1 MTKEENNSYFWNFD
15 DKEKYKIIQSKL
27 TDFLVESGFGKAKDS
42 GGNLILLKEKG
53 NVVTEVDDTV
63 IIDFVKNYLRKIEQ
77 EEVLEVFSKGVSSY
91 INTTKLKLLETIE
104 LLNDRDEKKTSRF
117 FFKNICCQVG
127 DNKIKGVPYED
138 LDKKVWD
145 KRMLEHEF
153 NAFIVEPNSQFERFC
168 YNLSGK
174 DDKRFLSLKTIIG
187 YLLHRY
193 QDPSNAKAVILVDEN
208 ISFDG
213 TANGGTGKT
222 LLLKGIE
229 MCREVIV
236 MDGKH
241 NKKNSWFKNQ
251 RIEHTTDVV
260 FYDDVT
266 KEFSLEQ
273 LYSMITTGI
282 VVEKK
287 YKGEI
292 YIKPKDA
299 PKICISSNY
308 IVNGTGGNTDVRRRC
323 DFEVSS
329 HYGGDNTP
337 VDEFNGRFFDDW
349 DKVEWSSFYH
359 FMMSCV
365 NLYFKHSLIIPKPI
379 NLKRNGLI
387 NSTSLEFVSF
397 METGV
402 IVSEKWESKKA
413 TLELFV
419 EEYPHHKNL
428 SSHQFTKWMKSY
440 AKDHNLEYEDRK
452 SGSKYEF
459 YLKSKDLRKEASND

>member
-1 MTKEENNSYFWNFD
+1 MKIEESLLFWKTEENG
-15 DKEKYKIIQSKL
+15 KITIIQSKL

-63 IIDFVKNYLRKIEQ
+63 IIDFVKTYLRKIEQ

-104 LLNDRDEKKTSRF
+104 LLNDKDEKETSRF

-127 DNKIKGVPYED
+127 DNKIKGMSYED

-145 KRMLEHEF
+145 KRMLEQEF

-168 YNLSGK
+168 FNLAGQ
-174 DDKRFLSLKTIIG
+174 DLERFLVLRTIIG

-193 QDPSNAKAVILVDEN
+193 QDPANARAVILVDEK

-222 LLLKGIE
+222 LLLKGVE
-229 MCREVIV
+229 MCRKVIV

-241 NKKNSWFKNQ
+241 DKKNSWFKNQ
-251 RIEHTTDVV
+251 RIEYTTDIV

-308 IVNGTGGNTDVRRRC
+308 IVNGTGGNTDTRRRC
-323 DFEVSS
+323 DYEVAN
-329 HYGGDNTP
+329 HYSGKNTP
-337 VDEFNGRFFDDW
+337 FDEFGQLFFEDW
-349 DKVEWSSFYH
+349 DEVEWSSFYH

-365 NLYFKHSLIIPKPI
+365 NLYFKNGLKIPKPI

-387 NSTSLEFVSF
+387 NNTSLEFVSF

-402 IVSEKWESKKA
+402 VTPEKWESKKA

-419 EEYPHHKNL
+419 DEYPHFNNL
-428 SSHQFTKWMKSY
+428 SSHKFTKWMKSY
-440 AKDHNLEYEDRK
+440 AKDNNLIYEDRK
-452 SGSKYEF
+452 SGNKYEF
-459 YLKSKDLRKEASND
+459 YLKPKSL